1 MPIIL
6 QSQTT
11 RTVTYIFRRVAEHH
25 SLSTASKRLS
35 SRFRRAR
42 FAAAVNQYL
51 RDTVHSRHYTK
62 NVKRKEEEEKGDE
75 HSSNCMPLN
84 ILHLP
89 NGPVGLVVRPPRS
102 VLGARTDVWVGIAP
116 RAGFDVEVV
125 FAVEVVLAALLYEIV
140 CEVEKGGGDG
150 VVVIVIVRV
159 VTTDIVVVVV
169 VVVMVMVMI
178 VV

>member
-51 RDTVHSRHYTK
+51 LRDTVHSRHYTK
-62 NVKRKEEEEKGDE
+62 NAKRKEEEKGDE
-75 HSSNCMPLN
+75 HSSNCMPLHT
-84 ILHLP
+84 LHLP

-169 VVVMVMVMI
+169 VMVMI